1 MTEVWG
7 YKPGYSIF
15 CEDPWTNNG
24 VTVRSRVTVSYTVDD
39 VDDPEEFAVGIVIF
53 EYIKE
58 YGFAGLLSYRW
69 IGKPCWDDP
78 DLKSTLYTWEQCIY
92 NAVKRFELHEARH
105 WLKRPDGTH
114 LIDPH
119 PE

>member
-1 MTEVWG
+1 MNEVWG
-7 YKPGYSIF
+7 YKPGYSIR
-15 CEDPWTNNG
+15 CEDPWVDNG
-24 VTVRSRVTVSYTVDD
+24 VEVRSRVTFQYTVPDAGNPATD
-39 VDDPEEFAVGIVIF
+39 TTGIVIF

-58 YGFAGLLSYRW
+58 DWGWFHW
-69 IGKPCWDDP
+69 VGKPCWDDP
-78 DLKSTLYTWEQCIY
+78 ELKSRLKTWEQCIY